1 MRPPSR
7 PRSPWRPPSRP
18 GPLPNSPRR
27 TRSTPSRS
35 ASGRSNSWTAPSPS
49 SATAAVVTPRTARP
63 SRPSSTSG
71 SAGSTWKSSG
81 SRKALP
87 AAVDAKRA
95 LVGQDSP
102 HLSIYRKCELLG
114 LNRSTYYLPPAVESE
129 ENLRLMRL
137 IDEQY
142 LKTPF
147 YGSRR
152 MTAFL
157 ERRGEVVN
165 RKRVRRLMALMG
177 LEGLHPRRRTTIADP
192 AARAYPYLLRDRVLT
207 RPDEVWSSDI
217 TYVPMRRGF
226 MYLTAV
232 IDWYSRYVLSWR
244 LSNTMDVGFCLEALD
259 EALSR
264 GRPEIFNTDQGSQ
277 FTSREYTGRLE
288 AAGIAVSRDGRG
300 RALDNVFVERL
311 WRSVK
316 YEDIYIKDYDEVSGL
331 ESGLTAYFRFYDEDR
346 PHQSLDY
353 RTPGEVYRAG
363 IGGTRSGEDRN
374 KSRPPELSSL
384 GGPL

>member
-1 MRPPSR
+1 MSVCR
-7 PRSPWRPPSRP
+7 
-18 GPLPNSPRR
+18 
-27 TRSTPSRS
+27 
-35 ASGRSNSWTAPSPS
+35 
-49 SATAAVVTPRTARP
+49 
-63 SRPSSTSG
+63 
-71 SAGSTWKSSG
+71 
-81 SRKALP
+81 
-87 AAVDAKRA
+87 
-95 LVGQDSP
+95 Q
-102 HLSIYRKCELLG
+102 CELIG
-114 LNRSTYYLPPAVESE
+114 LSRSTYYLPPATESAE
-129 ENLRLMRL
+129 DLRLMRL

-157 ERRGEVVN
+157 GRRGEVVN
-165 RKRVRRLMALMG
+165 RKRVQRLMALMG
-177 LEGLHPRRRTTIADP
+177 LEGLHPGPRTTVADP
-192 AARAYPYLLRDRVLT
+192 DARTYPYLLRDRVLT
-207 RPDEVWSSDI
+207 RVDEVWSSDI
-217 TYVPMRRGF
+217 TYVPMKRGF

-244 LSNTMDVGFCLEALD
+244 LSNTLEVRFCLEALD
-259 EALSR
+259 EALQR

-316 YEDIYIKDYDEVSGL
+316 YEDIYIKDYERVPEL
-331 ESGLTAYFRFYDEDR
+331 ESGLTAYFRFYDEER

-363 IGGTRSGEDRN
+363 LGRAIGGE
-374 KSRPPELSSL
+374 
-384 GGPL
+384 GP